1 MDLLALAREATAAK
15 DWPTAANYWRQ
26 YLAQE
31 PLQNERDAVA
41 ALRVFVLTKQMDEA
55 KKVGMFA
62 RKAYPESVSVLRL
75 FIQVMVA
82 SKHWLKVME
91 LSQQVFKLL
100 ETPALADDVS
110 FLSALIQFIRRNPV
124 ERAEV
129 LGYFDQAMRHHG
141 RHYRLVSI
149 KARYFEIVHDYPAA
163 CHEWQYL
170 SEQHLDEMTMF
181 NWGEY
186 VRVLHASGLFEQAK
200 QQLAMAQAR
209 FPDSKE
215 LAAEQK
221 KNDILNQT
229 TYQVLAE
236 DPMYKVTYFKQKQP
250 TDVMFITFGTAPTTI
265 TSIPFGQDFLL
276 KQGFDLIYVAQAVRT
291 QYQGL
296 SIEAFYEA
304 VKAVIPDKRVF
315 TYGSSLGAYCA
326 IYFAGCIDATA
337 ISAGCRNPCD
347 PCLKKYPNIDVG
359 PHQFEPYH
367 HRPIKDNPISSK
379 PPFVLFDPTYK
390 VDVTMFEE
398 QILPAYPNAH
408 VWKVP
413 HASHPSLHLL
423 LELGVLKDFVLT
435 IVRENRFIDQHLPF
449 ESSALW
455 HYERAD
461 WLAREQQDVSGAIE
475 HLRRSLAIKKRSDAY
490 ILLVKLLAQQGQ
502 HAEAVAKRLEGL
514 QHFAKHKGLLMLK
527 VTPPQVA

>member
-1 MDLLALAREATAAK
+1 
-15 DWPTAANYWRQ
+15 
-26 YLAQE
+26 
-31 PLQNERDAVA
+31 
-41 ALRVFVLTKQMDEA
+41 
-55 KKVGMFA
+55 
-62 RKAYPESVSVLRL
+62 
-75 FIQVMVA
+75 
-82 SKHWLKVME
+82 
-91 LSQQVFKLL
+91 
-100 ETPALADDVS
+100 
-110 FLSALIQFIRRNPV
+110 
-124 ERAEV
+124 
-129 LGYFDQAMRHHG
+129 
-141 RHYRLVSI
+141 
-149 KARYFEIVHDYPAA
+149 
-163 CHEWQYL
+163 
-170 SEQHLDEMTMF
+170 
-181 NWGEY
+181 
-186 VRVLHASGLFEQAK
+186 
-200 QQLAMAQAR
+200 
-209 FPDSKE
+209 
-215 LAAEQK
+215 
-221 KNDILNQT
+221 
-229 TYQVLAE
+229 VLAE

-265 TSIPFGQDFLL
+265 TSTPFGQDFLL

-304 VKAVIPDKRVF
+304 VKAVIPNKRVF
-315 TYGSSLGAYCA
+315 TYGSSLGGYCA

-367 HRPIKDNPISSK
+367 HRPMKDNPISSK

-408 VWKVP
+408 VWKIP

-435 IVRENRFIDQHLPF
+435 IVRENRFIDQNLPF
-449 ESSALW
+449 EQSALW

-490 ILLVKLLAQQGQ
+490 ILLVKLLAQQGLYQ
-502 HAEAVAKRLEGL
+502 DAVATRLEGL

-527 VTPPQVA
+527 ITPPQVA